1 MKEIYIDSN
10 FKDLPLSTNN
20 KGLKNTSGA
29 SFGNMLK
36 NHLQDINRLQNEA
49 HKAVESLSVGNEKNI
64 HETMIALEKADISFK
79 LMMQVRDKI
88 VKAYEEIMRL
98 PV

>member
-1 MKEIYIDSN
+1 MKEIFIDRSIKN
-10 FKDLPLSTNN
+10 LPLPTDKKS
-20 KGLKNTSGA
+20 LKDKSDA
-29 SFGNMLK
+29 SFGDMLK
-36 NHLQDINRLQNEA
+36 NHLQDINRLQKEA
-49 HKAVESLSVGNEKNI
+49 HKAVENISIGNGKNI

-79 LMMQVRDKI
+79 LMMQIRDKI